1 MSKAKFAAAKE
12 LIAEKKYAEARSL
25 LKTIDH
31 PMARQWEEQLNK
43 IDPPPKAKAKKA
55 RKVKVIRI
63 RHGFFG
69 NPNSRALQRAIEKWM
84 QKGYELKEQDDQRGH
99 GLRNGYTLLTFVEL
113 EKHG

>member
-12 LIAEKKYAEARSL
+12 LIEEKKYVEARSL

-31 PMARQWEEQLNK
+31 PTAREWEKKLDK
-43 IDPPPKAKAKKA
+43 IDPLPKAKTKKA
-55 RKVKVIRI
+55 RKVKVIRV

-84 QKGYELKEQDDQRGH
+84 RKGYELKEQVDQRGH

-113 EKHG
+113 DD